1 MEGAKRGRGR
11 PPKDG
16 SAKSGAE
23 RQREYAA
30 RQKQLT
36 LVLTLIAA
44 RYANRKSLLE
54 WRDSAQADDPLLLE
68 AIDMVLKY
76 ATDGKDAG

>member
-1 MEGAKRGRGR
+1 MEEAAKKRGR
-11 PPKDG
+11 PAKDG

-44 RYANRKSLLE
+44 RYANRKSLLK
-54 WRDSAQADDPLLLE
+54 WRDSVQADDPLLLE

-76 ATDGKDAG
+76 VTDDVN